1 MPHAQLKDIAL
12 FYERAGQGE
21 PLLFISGT
29 GGDLRNRPGV
39 FEGPMPKSFDVLA
52 YDQRGLGQSDKP
64 DQPYVM
70 ADYAD
75 DAAGLMDAL
84 GWDTAHVVGASFGG
98 MVAQEFAL
106 RHPARVRR
114 LVLACTSPGGE
125 GGASFP
131 FHAIDHLQGDARA
144 AHLIPISDTRRD
156 AAWSDAHPEFQAQL
170 LAMSRDAYAG
180 EPGRAM
186 GARRQLEARAAHD
199 VWDRLP
205 GLNIPTLIAA
215 GKFDGVALPAS
226 QFNLALQIPGSTL
239 RFFDGGHMFM
249 IQDRAALPAMTDF
262 LLGKS

>member
-1 MPHAQLKDIAL
+1 
-12 FYERAGQGE
+12 
-21 PLLFISGT
+21 
-29 GGDLRNRPGV
+29 
-39 FEGPMPKSFDVLA
+39 
-52 YDQRGLGQSDKP
+52 
-64 DQPYVM
+64 
-70 ADYAD
+70 
-75 DAAGLMDAL
+75 
-84 GWDTAHVVGASFGG
+84 
-98 MVAQEFAL
+98 
-106 RHPARVRR
+106 
-114 LVLACTSPGGE
+114 
-125 GGASFP
+125 
-131 FHAIDHLQGDARA
+131 
-144 AHLIPISDTRRD
+144 
-156 AAWSDAHPEFQAQL
+156 
-170 LAMSRDAYAG
+170 MSRDAYAG